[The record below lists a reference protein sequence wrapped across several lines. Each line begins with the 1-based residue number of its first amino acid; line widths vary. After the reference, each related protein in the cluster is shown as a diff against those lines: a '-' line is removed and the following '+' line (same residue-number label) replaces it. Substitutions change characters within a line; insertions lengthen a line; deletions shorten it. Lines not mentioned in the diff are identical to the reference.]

1 MKVKVNVW
9 QVGFDN
15 IKAYMLR
22 DSSGTA
28 YKERGYVL
36 VENSEG
42 WEEEVW
48 NLLNWSCWTD
58 KKPEDV
64 HSPLKYCNSD
74 VILQIDG
81 TSEYKRAESVGWT
94 DYTSL
99 ESAIDALKKTPY
111 SLWPLK
117 EVPREYTI
125 YTVKNGVVMGSNDNK
140 NWFVIE

>member
-9 QVGFDN
+9 QMGFDN

-22 DSSGTA
+22 DSSGTVC
-28 YKERGYVL
+28 KERGYVL

-64 HSPLKYCNSD
+64 HSPLEYCNSD
-74 VILQIDG
+74 VILQIDD
-81 TSEYKRAESVGWT
+81 TNEYKRAEIVGWT

-117 EVPREYTI
+117 EVSREYTT

>member
-9 QVGFDN
+9 QMGFTN
-15 IKAYMLR
+15 MKAYMLG
-22 DSSGTA
+22 DSNGIA
-28 YKERGYVL
+28 CKERGYVL

-58 KKPEDV
+58 KKPKDV
-64 HSPLKYCNSD
+64 HSPLEYCNSD
-74 VILQIDG
+74 VILQTDG
-81 TSEYKRAESVGWT
+81 TNEYKRAESVGWT

-117 EVPREYTI
+117 EVPREYTA

-140 NWFVIE
+140 NWFIIK

>member
-9 QVGFDN
+9 QMGFDN

-22 DSSGTA
+22 DSNGTA
-28 YKERGYVL
+28 CKERGYVL
-36 VENSEG
+36 VENTDG

-64 HSPLKYCNSD
+64 HSPLEYCNSD

-81 TSEYKRAESVGWT
+81 TNEYKRAESVGWT

-99 ESAIDALKKTPY
+99 ESAIDALKKTPC

-117 EVPREYTI
+117 EVPREYTT
-125 YTVKNGVVMGSNDNK
+125 YTVKNGVVMGSNDDK